1 MQYQVWSWKLIQMH
15 GKASKVT
22 LLVESNE
29 VSTYEYFYKCA
40 TKALCQF
47 TSKLSSCVLDF

>member
-1 MQYQVWSWKLIQMH
+1 MH

-47 TSKLSSCVLDF
+47 ISKWSSCVLDF